1 MPVVDARCQAR
12 SPQPRAA
19 TRLPGGAAGE
29 GHVPPAPRT
38 AFRGWGLPPPRC
50 RGVHYAGLEA
60 GRELLRRHNPHSTSF
75 CVYYLHP
82 SAAAAAAEPASTRQ
96 QVLVH

>member
-1 MPVVDARCQAR
+1 MPVVVARPEAPSRELPLACR
-12 SPQPRAA
+12 EG
-19 TRLPGGAAGE
+19 LPGRGMCPLPLELSSAAG
-29 GHVPPAPRT
+29 VC
-38 AFRGWGLPPPRC
+38 PPPGC